1 MQKIVALLIKT
12 GYYRS
17 NKSINDKVPP
27 GTGIPDGT
35 NSNDVAASKE
45 LFMSHFR
52 GGHGFIVPPQ
62 RINGKSFSMENI
74 GKGLFFCSS
83 PVKNRSRYRQ
93 LNDRPGQIQAH
104 LPELRHDM
112 SGTAAFQRSRG

>member
-1 MQKIVALLIKT
+1 MIKT

-45 LFMSHFR
+45 LFMSHAYSVVRVYCSTQSGYMASLFD
-52 GGHGFIVPPQ
+52 
-62 RINGKSFSMENI
+62 GKHWKRLVF
-74 GKGLFFCSS
+74 LFVSGQK
-83 PVKNRSRYRQ
+83 PVS
-93 LNDRPGQIQAH
+93 I
-104 LPELRHDM
+104 
-112 SGTAAFQRSRG
+112 

>member
-27 GTGIPDGT
+27 GTAIPDGT

-45 LFMSHFR
+45 LFMSHAYSVVRVYCSTQSGYMASLFR
-52 GGHGFIVPPQ
+52 WKTLEKACFFV
-62 RINGKSFSMENI
+62 RLRSKT
-74 GKGLFFCSS
+74 GLDID
-83 PVKNRSRYRQ
+83 N
-93 LNDRPGQIQAH
+93 
-104 LPELRHDM
+104 
-112 SGTAAFQRSRG
+112 